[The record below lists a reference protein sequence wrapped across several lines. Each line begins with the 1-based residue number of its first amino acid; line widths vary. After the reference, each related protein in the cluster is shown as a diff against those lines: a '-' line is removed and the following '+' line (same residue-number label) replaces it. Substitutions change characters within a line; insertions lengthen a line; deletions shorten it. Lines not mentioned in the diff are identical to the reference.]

1 MRIVLALVVA
11 LLCVPASAADYSPW
25 PGQQMAQN
33 RGGPATQECVP
44 CGGGCPLQ
52 TGVMMCCCPMGK
64 TPTCTPG
71 TSTKLPNGN
80 TECTSSSGGGC

>member
-1 MRIVLALVVA
+1 MKMLALVFV
-11 LLCVPASAADYSPW
+11 LLSVPAFAADYSPW
-25 PGQQMAQN
+25 AGQQMAQN

-44 CGGGCPLQ
+44 CSGGCQ
-52 TGVMMCCCPMGK
+52 IGTGVMMCCCPIGK

-80 TECTSSSGGGC
+80 TECTVSRFGGC